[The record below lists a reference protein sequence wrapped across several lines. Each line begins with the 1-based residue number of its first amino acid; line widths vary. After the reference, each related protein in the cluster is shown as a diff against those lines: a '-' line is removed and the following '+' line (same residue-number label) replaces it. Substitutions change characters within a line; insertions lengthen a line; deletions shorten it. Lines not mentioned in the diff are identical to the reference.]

1 MHFRCGREKDRFFF
15 QASIIELTH
24 SSINIS
30 PLFWISQIF
39 LYGRQFLLEILLA
52 IFIFI
57 FFFAIFIFF
66 KYLWHL
72 PLAFF
77 TDTNNLLLI
86 SNVSGTLHLKLCRRS
101 HQRCSMKKRAPLGEC
116 SNYVVIDHSLCK
128 KSVFVLFFNIKQFTV
143 NPLSTEAFPWLIVK
157 TNFNI
162 NFAALIPRSGFR
174 N

>member
-1 MHFRCGREKDRFFF
+1 MDVNFF
-15 QASIIELTH
+15 QKYCSLFLFLSFSLRSLF
-24 SSINIS
+24 SSNIC
-30 PLFWISQIF
+30 
-39 LYGRQFLLEILLA
+39 G
-52 IFIFI
+52 
-57 FFFAIFIFF
+57 
-66 KYLWHL
+66 HL